1 MDTAHTAARARGAGA
16 RGAEEGAAAAA
27 ASDGFLRDTVAL
39 ITAGGGGIGGATA
52 RLFAQQG
59 ARVAVAD
66 VNAEAAARVAG
77 EIEAAGG
84 QALALS
90 GDALAAAD
98 CARVVRETEARFG
111 RLDVLVNLVG
121 LFGRGGGG
129 NVDAVALDEWDM
141 MIDINLKSVFLMSK
155 HAIPALLRAGG
166 GAIVNTGTLA
176 AVIGRPGSV
185 AYGASKSGVLAL
197 TRAMAAD
204 YFKQGIRVNCVCP
217 SGTDTPMY
225 MHSALRR
232 GATREEIRQTDQG
245 LSTPDE
251 IAASF
256 LFLASDRLSRRVT
269 GHILMADNGF
279 SEFRF

>member
-1 MDTAHTAARARGAGA
+1 MEGTADTPMGTAGEARGGQSAG
-16 RGAEEGAAAAA
+16 GGQ
-27 ASDGFLRDTVAL
+27 GFLQDKIAL
-39 ITAGGGGIGGATA
+39 VTAGGGGIGGATA
-52 RLFAQQG
+52 RLFAAQG
-59 ARVAVAD
+59 ACVAVAD
-66 VNAEAAARVAG
+66 VNAQAAARVAR
-77 EIEAAGG
+77 EIEATGG

-90 GDALAAAD
+90 GSVLAAAD
-98 CARVVRETEARFG
+98 CVRIVRETVARFG

-129 NVDAVALDEWDM
+129 NVDTVPLDEWDM

-155 HAIPALLRAGG
+155 PAIPELLRAGG

-185 AYGASKSGVLAL
+185 AYGASKSGVLSL

-217 SGTDTPMY
+217 SGTDTLMY
-225 MHSALRR
+225 MH
-232 GATREEIRQTDQG
+232 GATLRGQTREALRQTDQG
-245 LSTPDE
+245 LSTPE
-251 IAASF
+251 ETAQAF
-256 LFLASDRLSRRVT
+256 LFLSSDRLSKRVT